1 MPKGVFYVESMPVSP
16 EREAD
21 FHDWYQNTH
30 LPEMAALPG
39 VVSARRFAPTNGKG
53 PFVTLYELEADDL
66 DAIITEVRKAAAGF
80 TMSDA
85 VAMDVNPNMRVL
97 KLIGAYDPTAG
108 AEA

>member
-1 MPKGVFYVESMPVSP
+1 MPKGVFYVESMPASP

-66 DAIITEVRKAAAGF
+66 DAIIAHVREAASGF

-85 VAMDVNPNMRVL
+85 VDMTVNPKMRVL
-97 KLIGAYDPTAG
+97 KLIGEHAPSGTG
-108 AEA
+108 A